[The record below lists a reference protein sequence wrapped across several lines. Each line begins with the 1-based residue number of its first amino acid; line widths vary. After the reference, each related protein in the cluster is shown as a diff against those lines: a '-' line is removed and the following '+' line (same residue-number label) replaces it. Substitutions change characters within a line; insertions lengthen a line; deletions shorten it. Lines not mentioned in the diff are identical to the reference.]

1 MVNPYVDIDKK
12 ILAEIYTSN
21 EPWEN
26 LEVLCDVYGPRWP
39 GTKKD
44 LDSVKFMVDKYGE
57 YGIEASYESFVIP
70 GWKRGPATLEVTY
83 PIKREFNV
91 ISLPHSIT
99 SEIETELI
107 DLGAGHID
115 IYEKRA
121 DEINGKIT
129 MVSSASPRGMKRN
142 PHRTEK
148 FNRSVLAGAKGWI
161 FVNRRPA
168 YGPITGGVS
177 PLIPSVGITYEDGA
191 FLQRLVKRDGKVK
204 VRIKTTD
211 KNLDVTTH
219 NVIADVPGTSGDNEY
234 VMTGS
239 HYVFH
244 DISQGAHD
252 PASGAVVVMEMARVL
267 NMVKD
272 KLKRR
277 IRFLCFGAEE
287 TGLWGSYNYAETHK
301 DELAD
306 CRFILNLDMAGGP
319 GKKGMSFHG
328 YPELELLINK
338 WSDEMN
344 AEMPTGQRVSPYSDH
359 WPFFLKGVPSGGGGD
374 PTAVMGGSYAHTLYD
389 TIDKLDRKY
398 IRLAA
403 ANYARS
409 LYRVSNVDPWP
420 AKRKTQEEI
429 DGYIDQMGLQETV
442 ALTSKVK
449 QYVTKWEDLH
459 PDTKDWLNCKLVW

>member
-12 ILAEIYTSN
+12 IMAEIYTSN
-21 EPWEN
+21 ESWEN

-39 GTKKD
+39 GTEKD
-44 LDSVKFMVDKYGE
+44 LGSVKFMVDKYE
-57 YGIEASYESFVIP
+57 QYGIEASYESFTIP
-70 GWKRGPATLEVTY
+70 GWKRGLATLEVTH
-83 PIKREFNV
+83 PIKRKFSV
-91 ISLPHSIT
+91 ISLPHSI
-99 SEIETELI
+99 SGEIEAELV

-115 IYEKRA
+115 VYEKRK
-121 DEINGKIT
+121 DEINGKIA
-129 MVSSASPRGMKRN
+129 MVSSATPVGMKRN

-161 FVNRRPA
+161 FMNRRPA

-177 PLIPSVGITYEDGA
+177 PIIPAIGITYEDGT
-191 FLQRLVKRDGKVK
+191 FLQRLVKREGKVK
-204 VRIKTTD
+204 IRIRTTD

-219 NVIADVPGTSGDNEY
+219 NVIADVPGTSGEKEY

-239 HYVFH
+239 HYDGH

-252 PASGAVVVMEMARVL
+252 PASGVVVVLEMARVL

-287 TGLWGSYNYAETHK
+287 TGLWGSYNYADAHQ
-301 DELAD
+301 DELSD

-319 GKKGMSFHG
+319 GRKGMSFHG
-328 YPELELLINK
+328 YPELETLLNR

-344 AEMPTGQRVSPYSDH
+344 AEMPTGQRVGSHSDH
-359 WPFFLKGVPSGGGGD
+359 WPFYLKGVPSGGGGD
-374 PTAVMGGSYAHTLYD
+374 PTAAMGGSFAHTCYD

-398 IRLAA
+398 IRLAS

-409 LYRVSNVDPWP
+409 LYRIANADPWP
-420 AKRKTQEEI
+420 VKRKTPEEI
-429 DGYIDQMGLQETV
+429 ANTIDQLGLQEIID
-442 ALTSKVK
+442 LSSKVK
-449 QYVTKWEDLH
+449 QYVSQWDDLH
-459 PDTKDWLNCKLVW
+459 QDTQAWLNRQSAW